1 MVTTKS
7 NKIPK
12 FESLE
17 EEREYWE
24 ARGPLSDGHKGRI
37 SKPTAGQKRSSFLAV
52 RLTGEELTQLRDRA
66 AKHGVGPSTFARIVL
81 TSAIEHENKLPDS
94 MSLNQLLEM
103 LENSLPQSV
112 KHEAET
118 LTKNVVIGYP
128 NDPALVLI
136 DESNIKDATK
146 LALLFIKAL
155 LALTGKKVI
164 TPEDETYK
172 KVKSII
178 DSQTQD

>member
-1 MVTTKS
+1 
-7 NKIPK
+7 
-12 FESLE
+12 
-17 EEREYWE
+17 
-24 ARGPLSDGHKGRI
+24 
-37 SKPTAGQKRSSFLAV
+37 
-52 RLTGEELTQLRDRA
+52 
-66 AKHGVGPSTFARIVL
+66 
-81 TSAIEHENKLPDS
+81 

-155 LALTGKKVI
+155 LALAGKKVI